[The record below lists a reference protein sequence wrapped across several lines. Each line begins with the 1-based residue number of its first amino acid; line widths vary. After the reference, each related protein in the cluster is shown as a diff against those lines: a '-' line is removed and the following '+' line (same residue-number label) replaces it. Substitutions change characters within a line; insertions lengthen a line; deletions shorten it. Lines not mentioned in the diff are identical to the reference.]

1 MKLTYDNASI
11 FLIGKDNQLF
21 ITHGKSYKIRLIRFI
36 TPFATVDDA
45 HNFSIEYRIIDDVG
59 TECWHSESSFYKTEE
74 WREKQLEVLG
84 I

>member
-21 ITHGKSYKIRLIRFI
+21 ITHGKSYKIRLIRLI
-36 TPFATVDDA
+36 TPVNDA
-45 HNFSIEYRIIDDVG
+45 HNSSIEYRIIDDVG